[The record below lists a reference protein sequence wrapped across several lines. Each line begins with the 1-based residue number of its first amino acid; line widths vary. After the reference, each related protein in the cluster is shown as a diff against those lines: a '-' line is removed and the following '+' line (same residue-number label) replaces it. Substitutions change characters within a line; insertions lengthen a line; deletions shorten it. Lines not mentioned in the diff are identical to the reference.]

1 MLKGYVVRDRGKTL
15 RELRDEEKHLCDILP
30 GEQLH
35 GAEFLRD
42 LPLPASKVLAS
53 LITLELRGVVR
64 QAEEKGSHL
73 IL

>member
-1 MLKGYVVRDRGKTL
+1 M
-15 RELRDEEKHLCDILP
+15 
-30 GEQLH
+30 H